1 MTNIND
7 TKITPVA
14 YRCTGFV
21 GVAEGE
27 QDYFSVAVYEN
38 NKGYGEGWFRLHDF
52 VSGVPSDLNLN
63 LYKCKEQAEQAVA
76 AFKDKIKEGLTQ

>member
-7 TKITPVA
+7 TKVTPVA

-21 GVAEGE
+21 GVDEGE

-38 NKGYGEGWFRLHDF
+38 NKGYGEGWFPLHDC
-52 VSGVPSDLNLN
+52 VSGVPSDLYFN
-63 LYKCKEQAEQAVA
+63 LYKRKEQAEQAVT
-76 AFKDKIKEGLTQ
+76 AFKDKIKEGPTQ